1 MTLLVGL
8 LLLGSAAPSA
18 APEYRTTYDAL
29 AAQVAAGYDTARAAF
44 VGRRGI
50 PHESAIELAF
60 ARGTSDAAWKQK
72 ALRSVDFTRTLLDT
86 LGGGYFHSRDA
97 RTDDETLGKRAD
109 SNALRLANLVRA
121 WRASGD
127 ERLRS
132 DALRVVDY
140 MERVLLD
147 GRGGFVTA
155 QVGDRDLDP
164 AANGVALQAWLR
176 WSAARADRRRRD
188 FALLSLD
195 RVWETSWQPDLGLVM
210 ANSFGEVVREPQLL
224 DQVEMGRAYI
234 LAYQL
239 CRRDVDRQR
248 ARQIGDMLIARF
260 ADPEGGYRAEMKPKK
275 NRSIRKAPRESHGN
289 ARTARFLYELAALM
303 RHDGYRVAADRAW
316 EPFRKSFP
324 KQGIDVAD
332 WALAARAAFAPD
344 TPEAPQWANSD
355 DAEPPPRPRSVRIK
369 LGRY

>member
-8 LLLGSAAPSA
+8 LLLASAPPAAAPTHRA
-18 APEYRTTYDAL
+18 AYDAL
-29 AAQVAAGYDTARAAF
+29 AAQVAAEFDTARGAF
-44 VGRRGI
+44 VGRAGI

-60 ARGTSDAAWKQK
+60 ARAASDGAWKQR
-72 ALRSVDFTRTLLDT
+72 ALQSVDFTRTLLDT
-86 LGGGYFHSRDA
+86 LGGGFFHNRDA
-97 RTDDETLGKRAD
+97 RSDDGALGKRAD
-109 SNALRLANLVRA
+109 SNALRMANLLRA
-121 WRASGD
+121 WRASGN
-127 ERLRS
+127 ERDRA

-176 WSAARADRRRRD
+176 WSAARIDRRRRD
-188 FALLSLD
+188 FALQSLD

-224 DQVEMGRAYI
+224 DQVEMGRAYV

-239 CRRDVDRQR
+239 CRRDVDKQR
-248 ARQIGDMLIARF
+248 ARQIGDMLVARW
-260 ADPEGGYRAEMKPKK
+260 ADPEGGFRSELKPKK
-275 NRSIRKAPRESHGN
+275 NRSIRKAPRESMSN
-289 ARTARFLYELAALM
+289 ARTARFLYELAALTKN
-303 RHDGYRVAADRAW
+303 DGYRAAGDRAW
-316 EPFRKSFP
+316 EPFRKNFP
-324 KQGIDVAD
+324 KLGVDAAD
-332 WALAARAAFAPD
+332 WALAARASFAPEA
-344 TPEAPQWANSD
+344 PEAPQWASGD